1 MLLTLVV
8 CGDKLKEIANA
19 IVPTLLLQICNQFCK
34 HQTRLA
40 RGSGVMRGSSELP
53 FWIIRKFKGEPISQ
67 VSGRSTAMHNATPSA
82 MPNTLVSAPSLRD
95 DARTGKLRVTHS
107 KVKNFEPYK

>member
-1 MLLTLVV
+1 MTLVV

-40 RGSGVMRGSSELP
+40 RGS
-53 FWIIRKFKGEPISQ
+53 
-67 VSGRSTAMHNATPSA
+67 
-82 MPNTLVSAPSLRD
+82 
-95 DARTGKLRVTHS
+95 
-107 KVKNFEPYK
+107 